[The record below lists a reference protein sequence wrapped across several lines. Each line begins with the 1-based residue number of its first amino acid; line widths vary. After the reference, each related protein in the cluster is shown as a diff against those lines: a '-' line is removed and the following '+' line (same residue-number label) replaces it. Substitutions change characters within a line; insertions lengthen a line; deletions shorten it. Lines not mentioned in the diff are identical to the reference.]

1 MSHQVST
8 QEQVQDLR
16 QSIVEL
22 PHTFQY
28 SCFHLEHNG
37 IRINDFVELSE
48 VKGLKAGS
56 EVTLVED
63 PYTEKDARMHM
74 IRVRDLIGAGG
85 DRVDTLHGISAGL
98 SLHDSVVPLDMI
110 DPPEQNG
117 KSEASSPSKAPHA
130 MVDYDFDA
138 PPSIQTILP
147 PAKEHVP
154 KTVKS
159 ISVSP
164 WNPPPHHLR
173 QKGHLLYLQLTTN
186 EGEQFQITSSVS
198 GFFVNKS
205 SNSKFDPF
213 PRQQPKA
220 AAAHSLLVLISKVSP
235 SFESSFKS
243 LQSYNNLKDPLANF
257 QITNAIPSNPWL
269 VPASESTLAAH
280 QADLTRTQETYLMSG
295 IENAET
301 LRDWNEEFQSTRE
314 LPRETVQDRV
324 FRERITSKLF
334 ADYNDAA
341 ARGAVMVARGEVAPL
356 NPTENKD
363 AQIFVYNNV
372 FFSFGADGVGTFT
385 SEGGDE
391 AARVAVGKDVTGVK
405 VVNQLD
411 IEGLFTPG
419 TVVVDYLGKRLVG
432 QSIVPGIFKQ
442 REPGENQI
450 DYGGVEGR
458 DVVAEDEAFVSTFS
472 KLSSALRVKKHDVWD
487 KEAKKHTLE
496 GSVETKGLLGTDGRK
511 YVLDLYRLTPL
522 DITWIEE
529 HWTDI
534 SSEEGKKPAIK
545 PSERNYPHRM
555 TVLRSELVEA
565 YWRSKMGDY
574 VKEEIKRR
582 GSATNGIKEHKDI
595 EFKERTT
602 EDAEKQSDS
611 KNEAPNVNCDKA
623 EKDTSQERVDISGF
637 KLAFNPDVFCGQ
649 VPQTDAE
656 KQELAQDEENVR
668 GICKYLR
675 QDVIPELVSCSR
687 DDLDTNAD
695 SRFPFRSKIFEKEM

>member
-1 MSHQVST
+1 M

-37 IRINDFVELSE
+37 VRVNDFVELSE
-48 VKGLKAGS
+48 VKELAAGS
-56 EVTLVED
+56 EITLVED
-63 PYTEKDARMHM
+63 PYTEKDARMHL
-74 IRVRDLIGAGG
+74 IRVRDLVGASTA
-85 DRVDTLHGISAGL
+85 RVDTLHGISAGL
-98 SLHDSVVPLDMI
+98 SLHDSVVTI
-110 DPPEQNG
+110 DQVDSQQQNG
-117 KSEASSPSKAPHA
+117 KAQHPSTPNASHA
-130 MVDYDFDA
+130 MVGYDFDA
-138 PPSIQTILP
+138 PASIQTILP
-147 PAKEHVP
+147 RVKDHPL
-154 KTVKS
+154 KTIKS
-159 ISVSP
+159 LSVSP

-198 GFFVNKS
+198 GFYVNRS

-213 PRQQPKA
+213 PRLLPKA
-220 AAAHSLLVLISKVSP
+220 AAAHSLLVLISKLSP

-243 LQSYNNLKDPLANF
+243 LQSHNNLKDPLANF

-269 VPASESTLAAH
+269 VPAIESSLANH
-280 QADLTRTQETYLMSG
+280 HADLTRTQEMYLISG
-295 IENAET
+295 IDNAET

-314 LPRETVQDRV
+314 LPRDTVQDRV

-334 ADYNDAA
+334 ADYNEAA
-341 ARGAVMVARGEVAPL
+341 AHGAVKVALGEVAPL
-356 NPTENKD
+356 NPTETKD

-385 SEGGDE
+385 SDGGDE

-405 VVNQLD
+405 TVNQLD

-419 TVVVDYLGKRLVG
+419 TIVVDYLGKRLVG

-458 DVVAEDEAFVSTFS
+458 DVVAEDEAFVLPFS
-472 KLSSALRVKKHDVWD
+472 KLSAALRVKKHNVWD
-487 KEAKKHTLE
+487 KEGKKHTLE

-522 DITWIEE
+522 DVIWIEE
-529 HWTDI
+529 CWSDI
-534 SSEEGKKPAIK
+534 ANEEGKSAQPKPTDT
-545 PSERNYPHRM
+545 NYPHRM

-565 YWRSKMGDY
+565 HWRSRMGEY
-574 VKEEIKRR
+574 VKEEMRQR
-582 GSATNGIKEHKDI
+582 GSSTNGVKEAKSI
-595 EFKERTT
+595 ELT
-602 EDAEKQSDS
+602 EAPAGNTEKQPESKDDASAVNGEKSD
-611 KNEAPNVNCDKA
+611 PP
-623 EKDTSQERVDISGF
+623 KDRVDLSGF

-649 VPQTDAE
+649 VPQTDEE
-656 KQELAQDEENVR
+656 KEELAKDEDTVR
-668 GICKYLR
+668 ALCRHLR
-675 QDVIPELVSCSR
+675 ESVIPELVSFFS
-687 DDLDTNAD
+687 TQPEIV
-695 SRFPFRSKIFEKEM
+695 S